1 MLARAREQRLGV
13 GVELLRR
20 VGKVD
25 ERHRGEHHALV
36 ARHEVVQELA
46 ALLALLLHVVGH
58 GHVIVHVGV
67 LPARPVGDVRLHTEQ
82 SPLHL
87 AHRLVSGHGDDVYG
101 KRHRAPRVGKL
112 GQKAVLDVGRV
123 VGQVQGA
130 RPAAAHPQAVGL
142 NARALGRNGV
152 LERVPPAHRGAHVDG
167 QVVGAA
173 PVEAPQ
179 KPQLALCVELLAV
192 RPEARE
198 VRGRLRRRAV
208 EVGADLLDA
217 SPSHGDGKVYLAHH
231 GIRPRGLLHEHGVVL
246 LAVAVEPVALGRY
259 EDAPPEGFGVEPA
272 HRHGDLGPRVG
283 VERVEQVRVAQE
295 HGLLI
300 LL

>member
-1 MLARAREQRLGV
+1 MAFSPKYMPPSSMISCTRNGMSTARLSVVSVRIASMRRTPMGSAVDSPSSCWKRRPEAAQVLARAREQRLGV
-13 GVELLRR
+13 GVELLGR

-152 LERVPPAHRGAHVDG
+152 LERVPR
-167 QVVGAA
+167 
-173 PVEAPQ
+173 
-179 KPQLALCVELLAV
+179 
-192 RPEARE
+192 RIEARTSM
-198 VRGRLRRRAV
+198 GR
-208 EVGADLLDA
+208 
-217 SPSHGDGKVYLAHH
+217 SS
-231 GIRPRGLLHEHGVVL
+231 
-246 LAVAVEPVALGRY
+246 
-259 EDAPPEGFGVEPA
+259 APP
-272 HRHGDLGPRVG
+272 R
-283 VERVEQVRVAQE
+283 
-295 HGLLI
+295 
-300 LL
+300 